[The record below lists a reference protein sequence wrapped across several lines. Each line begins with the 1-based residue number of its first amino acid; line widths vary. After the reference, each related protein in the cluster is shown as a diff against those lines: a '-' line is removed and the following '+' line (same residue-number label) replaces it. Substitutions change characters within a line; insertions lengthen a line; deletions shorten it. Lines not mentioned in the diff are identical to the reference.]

1 MEPPRIWLCKWDCI
15 VNPLYSKSQNLRPRF
30 ADGSGGVYTFKIGIS
45 RLFTNLT
52 NSLSC
57 INHGIAVSWQDSD
70 ADCREPLIVNDDQ
83 LTPDLAGRRHTY
95 PSGTDAPFCAM
106 TIFYCQMN
114 LSKILTHVIQI
125 AFGLKRTNY
134 SKILKLDEEVEAFR
148 RNILPRVL
156 VPDSPGFDPNLE
168 PISMI
173 MRCFYLKA
181 ILLLHRP
188 FIGRSKENEQF
199 KWSRER
205 AVQAALLIVRN
216 SIHLFTS
223 ANIMLENHFAAYPM
237 LAHGLFPAPVALALD
252 LYTYPDQP
260 NPEPTR
266 QALLEMRRVYLRL
279 SAEFLP
285 MKRLFKIVNV
295 LMGKAWEKA
304 GLTLPTEDL
313 ASRMGS
319 FSSSQSTPSP
329 ILPNYDTNDQKWG
342 PQGVVPTS
350 MQQFLPTGVY
360 GTGLDQWTG
369 PRQNLAHRGTLAN
382 IPIGTADMSGT
393 PVSWDAVNPSSFPLF
408 SSGDSSSS
416 GFTPTPQFTNEGFD
430 MENNNIVWVCPIS
443 NYPFL
448 TAEPNG
454 MGFVCKFN
462 GLGSCGKWAVVG
474 LGSELFLAGN
484 LLYSCLR
491 GIWVRR
497 GILYLFLGGA
507 GVCVEYL

>member
-1 MEPPRIWLCKWDCI
+1 MVYIHSRSVRPHYD
-15 VNPLYSKSQNLRPRF
+15 NPNDR
-30 ADGSGGVYTFKIGIS
+30 
-45 RLFTNLT
+45 
-52 NSLSC
+52 LSC

-83 LTPDLAGRRHTY
+83 LTPDLAEKRHTY

-106 TIFYCQMN
+106 TIFFCQLN

-134 SKILKLDEEVEAFR
+134 SKILKLDEEVESFR

-156 VPDSPGFDPNLE
+156 VPDSPGFDKNLE

-188 FIGRSKENEQF
+188 FIGRSKENPQF
-199 KWSRER
+199 NWSRER

-223 ANIMLENHFAAYPM
+223 ANILLENHFAAYPM

-279 SAEFLP
+279 STDFVP

-313 ASRMGS
+313 ANRMGS
-319 FSSSQSTPSP
+319 FSSTQSTPSP
-329 ILPNYDTNDQKWG
+329 IMPNYDANCQKWG

-350 MQQFLPTGVY
+350 MQQFLPTNVY
-360 GTGLDQWTG
+360 GNGLDQWSG
-369 PRQNLAHRGTLAN
+369 AQQYLAHRGTLGGVPMGPTDVNA
-382 IPIGTADMSGT
+382 S
-393 PVSWDAVNPSSFPLF
+393 PVSWDANNPASLPLF
-408 SSGDSSSS
+408 ASDSSSS
-416 GFTPTPQFTNEGFD
+416 GFTPTPHFNNEGFD
-430 MENNNIVWVCPIS
+430 MENTNIVWVLSTKSRILIAES
-443 NYPFL
+443 N
-448 TAEPNG
+448 
-454 MGFVCKFN
+454 
-462 GLGSCGKWAVVG
+462 
-474 LGSELFLAGN
+474 
-484 LLYSCLR
+484 
-491 GIWVRR
+491 
-497 GILYLFLGGA
+497 
-507 GVCVEYL
+507 

>member
-1 MEPPRIWLCKWDCI
+1 
-15 VNPLYSKSQNLRPRF
+15 
-30 ADGSGGVYTFKIGIS
+30 
-45 RLFTNLT
+45 
-52 NSLSC
+52 
-57 INHGIAVSWQDSD
+57 
-70 ADCREPLIVNDDQ
+70 
-83 LTPDLAGRRHTY
+83 
-95 PSGTDAPFCAM
+95 M
-106 TIFYCQMN
+106 TIFFCQLN

-134 SKILKLDEEVEAFR
+134 SKILKLDEEVESFR

-156 VPDSPGFDPNLE
+156 VPDSPGFDKNLE

-188 FIGRSKENEQF
+188 FIGRSKENPQF
-199 KWSRER
+199 NWSRER

-223 ANIMLENHFAAYPM
+223 ANILLENHFAAYPM

-279 SAEFLP
+279 STDFVP

-313 ASRMGS
+313 ANRMGS
-319 FSSSQSTPSP
+319 FSSTQSTPSP
-329 ILPNYDTNDQKWG
+329 IMPNYDANCQKWG

-350 MQQFLPTGVY
+350 MQQFLPTNVY
-360 GTGLDQWTG
+360 GNGLDQWSG
-369 PRQNLAHRGTLAN
+369 AQQYLAHRGTLGGVPMGPTDVNA
-382 IPIGTADMSGT
+382 S
-393 PVSWDAVNPSSFPLF
+393 PVSWDANNPASLPLF
-408 SSGDSSSS
+408 ASDSSSS
-416 GFTPTPQFTNEGFD
+416 GFTPTPHFNNEGFD
-430 MENNNIVWVCPIS
+430 MENTNIVWVLSTKSRILIAES
-443 NYPFL
+443 N
-448 TAEPNG
+448 
-454 MGFVCKFN
+454 
-462 GLGSCGKWAVVG
+462 
-474 LGSELFLAGN
+474 
-484 LLYSCLR
+484 
-491 GIWVRR
+491 
-497 GILYLFLGGA
+497 
-507 GVCVEYL
+507 

>member
-1 MEPPRIWLCKWDCI
+1 M
-15 VNPLYSKSQNLRPRF
+15 NHLYSKSQSRKQKF
-30 ADGSGGVYTFKIGIS
+30 AVESGGVYTFKIGTS
-45 RLFTNLT
+45 LLYFPNDR
-52 NSLSC
+52 LSC

-83 LTPDLAGRRHTY
+83 LTPDLAEKRHTY

-106 TIFYCQMN
+106 TIFFCQMN

-134 SKILKLDEEVEAFR
+134 SNILKLDEEVESFR

-156 VPDSPGFDPNLE
+156 VPDAPGFDPNLE

-173 MRCFYLKA
+173 MRCFYLKT

-199 KWSRER
+199 NRSRER

-223 ANIMLENHFAAYPM
+223 GNIMLENHFAAYPM

-266 QALLEMRRVYLRL
+266 QTLLEIRRVYLQL
-279 SAEFLP
+279 STEFVP
-285 MKRLFKIVNV
+285 MKRLYKIVNV

-304 GLTLPTEDL
+304 GLTLPKEDL
-313 ASRMGS
+313 VNRMGS
-319 FSSSQSTPSP
+319 FSSAKSTPSP
-329 ILPNYDTNDQKWG
+329 LMPNYDPNGQKWG

-350 MQQFLPTGVY
+350 IQQFLPTNVY
-360 GTGLDQWTG
+360 GSCLEQWTA
-369 PRQNLAHRGTLAN
+369 QQENLAHGGTMGNPTVNVNA
-382 IPIGTADMSGT
+382 T
-393 PVSWDAVNPSSFPLF
+393 PVSWDGSNPTVSFPLF
-408 SSGDSSSS
+408 ASDSSSS
-416 GFTPTPQFTNEGFD
+416 GFTPTPQFTNDGFD
-430 MENNNIVWVCPIS
+430 TENNNIVWVHPTPD
-443 NYPFL
+443 PF
-448 TAEPNG
+448 
-454 MGFVCKFN
+454 
-462 GLGSCGKWAVVG
+462 
-474 LGSELFLAGN
+474 
-484 LLYSCLR
+484 
-491 GIWVRR
+491 
-497 GILYLFLGGA
+497 
-507 GVCVEYL
+507 